1 MPETRSRPRRRERR
15 SVARG
20 KAFIQSTF
28 NNTLITITDMNGNTL
43 CWASSG
49 SAGFKGSRKGTP
61 YAAQVAAETV
71 ARKAADFGM
80 GHVEVSIKGP
90 GSGRESAIRSLQAG
104 GLQVVSITDVTPVPH
119 NGPRP
124 PRRRR
129 V

>member
-1 MPETRSRPRRRERR
+1 MPATRSRPRRRERR
-15 SVARG
+15 TVARG

-80 GHVEVSIKGP
+80 GQVEVSLK
-90 GSGRESAIRSLQAG
+90 GSGIRARVRSSL
-104 GLQVVSITDVTPVPH
+104 TPS
-119 NGPRP
+119 
-124 PRRRR
+124 RRHSGYEHYRCNAYTAQWPTSSQS
-129 V
+129 

>member
-15 SVARG
+15 TVARG

-80 GHVEVSIKGP
+80 GQVESP
-90 GSGRESAIRSLQAG
+90 
-104 GLQVVSITDVTPVPH
+104 
-119 NGPRP
+119 
-124 PRRRR
+124 
-129 V
+129 

>member
-15 SVARG
+15 TVARG

-71 ARKAADFGM
+71 ARKATDFGM